1 MAVDAATQPAPSRAA
16 PGAADLFTGRYSLRW
31 PTERRAFWLT
41 LLFAP
46 LTVAFVS
53 IVIPEHVSAQQV
65 ALLIVVAMVYVTIV
79 RGRLLGTSIRAH
91 ERQLPDLH
99 RIVERCARVLGM
111 PMPHVF
117 VREDLFV
124 CITGMGLGQPYS
136 LALSSVWLPHL
147 EEDEIAFLVGAEL
160 GHIAAGH
167 TRLTSLF
174 SASGKE
180 NPFIALVFGAWLRR
194 TEYTADRV
202 GLLCCGSID
211 AAIRAIF
218 KCSFHPLASR
228 VSFVAFSDQRHEL
241 AVDPGLKMGEWLGE
255 SPYAVNRLRELQLFA
270 ESPAYDY
277 WKAEFDRRR
286 AALDASALPAP
297 EVPWAPKD
305 AGIFQRGLAFLVDYI
320 VVSNIVSGVNFLTTP
335 EVQEKYGKGAV
346 PTSDL
351 VGQAINQF
359 LQQHGLT
366 LAVSVAGYGML
377 ALLFAYSA
385 LLVAFTGRTFGMM
398 IFGLRVVRDDLA
410 RVSGGRAVWRYLLAL
425 VSVTLVVPLLF
436 GLFRGRLLHDR
447 LSHTRVIR
455 GGA

>member
-1 MAVDAATQPAPSRAA
+1 MTPDPRDR
-16 PGAADLFTGRYSLRW
+16 GGYDLFASPNSLRW

-46 LTVAFVS
+46 ATVAFVS
-53 IVIPEHVSAQQV
+53 IVIPEHFSAQQI
-65 ALLIVVAMVYVTIV
+65 ALLIIVAMVYVTIA

-91 ERQLPDLH
+91 ERQLPELH
-99 RIVERCARVLGM
+99 KVVQRCAQLLRL

-117 VREDLFV
+117 VRDDLFV

-136 LALSSVWLPHL
+136 LALSSQWLPHL
-147 EEDEIAFLVGAEL
+147 EEDEVAFLVGSEL

-180 NPFIALVFGAWLRR
+180 NPLVALVFGAWLRR

-202 GLLCCGSID
+202 GLLCCGSLD

-218 KCSFHPLASR
+218 KCSFHPFASR

-255 SPYAVNRLRELQLFA
+255 SPYAVNRLRELQLFQ
-270 ESPAYDY
+270 ESPKFAT

-286 AALDASALPAP
+286 AELDSAAGPAP
-297 EVPWAPKD
+297 EVPWVPKD
-305 AGIFQRGLAFLVDYI
+305 AGIFQRALAFFVDYI
-320 VVSNIVSGVNFLTTP
+320 VVSNIVSGVDLLTTP
-335 EVQEKYGKGAV
+335 TTTRSFGKNAH
-346 PTSDL
+346 PTAAADAFAALDSWL
-351 VGQAINQF
+351 KS
-359 LQQHGLT
+359 HGLT
-366 LAVSVAGYGML
+366 VNFTFDNLGTTVLV
-377 ALLFAYSA
+377 FAYSA

-410 RVSGGRAVWRYLLAL
+410 RVTAWRAVWRYILAFL
-425 VSVTLVVPLLF
+425 SLTLFVPLLF
-436 GLFRGRLLHDR
+436 GLFKGRLLHDR
-447 LSHTRVIR
+447 LSRTRVIR

>member
-1 MAVDAATQPAPSRAA
+1 MAVGVAPPAAAQSAPA
-16 PGAADLFTGRYSLRW
+16 GGTDLFTGRYSLRW

-46 LTVAFVS
+46 MTIALVS
-53 IVIPEHVSAQQV
+53 LIIPEHISLQQV
-65 ALLIVVAMVYVTIV
+65 SFLIVVAMVYVTIA

-91 ERQLPDLH
+91 DRQLPELH
-99 RIVERCARVLGM
+99 RIVERCARLLGL

-147 EEDEIAFLVGAEL
+147 DEDEVAFLVGSEL

-180 NPFIALVFGAWLRR
+180 NPFVALVFGAWLRR

-228 VSFVAFSDQRHEL
+228 VSFVAFSDQRREL

-255 SPYAVNRLRELQLFA
+255 TPYAVNRLRELQLFA
-270 ESPAYDY
+270 ESPAYEY
-277 WKAEFDRRR
+277 WRTEFERRR

-297 EVPWAPKD
+297 EVPWSPKD
-305 AGIFQRGLAFLVDYI
+305 AGIFQRGLAFFVDYI
-320 VVSNIVSGVNFLTTP
+320 VVSNIISGVDFLTTP
-335 EVQEKYGKGAV
+335 EVQQKFGKGAV

-351 VGQAINQF
+351 AAQALNQF

-366 LAVSVAGYGML
+366 MTISLDSASAIAV
-377 ALLFAYSA
+377 LFAYSA

-410 RVSGGRAVWRYLLAL
+410 RVSGGRAVWRYVLAFFSLLL
-425 VSVTLVVPLLF
+425 VFPVLI
-436 GLFRGRLLHDR
+436 GLFRRRLLHDW
-447 LSHTRVIR
+447 LSRTRVIR

>member
-1 MAVDAATQPAPSRAA
+1 MSAPELRDRD
-16 PGAADLFTGRYSLRW
+16 GYGLFTSSDSLRW
-31 PTERRAFWLT
+31 RTERRAFWLT

-46 LTVAFVS
+46 LTIAFVGLF
-53 IVIPEHVSAQQV
+53 IPEHFTAQQI
-65 ALLIVVAMVYVTIV
+65 ATLIVVAMVYVTIA

-91 ERQLPDLH
+91 EQQLPDLH
-99 RIVERCARVLGM
+99 RIVERCARLLRL
-111 PMPHVF
+111 PMPHIF

-136 LALSSVWLPHL
+136 LALSSQWLPHL

-180 NPFIALVFGAWLRR
+180 NPLVALVFGAWLRR

-202 GLLCCGSID
+202 GLLCCGSLD
-211 AAIRAIF
+211 SAIRAIF

-228 VSFVAFSDQRHEL
+228 VSFVAFSDQRREL
-241 AVDPGLKMGEWLGE
+241 TVDPGLKMGEWLGE
-255 SPYAVNRLRELQLFA
+255 TPYAVNRLRELQLFA
-270 ESPAYDY
+270 ESPLFMR
-277 WKAEFDRRR
+277 WKSEFDRRR
-286 AALDASALPAP
+286 EEIESAGYVAP
-297 EVPWAPKD
+297 EMPWVPKD
-305 AGIFQRGLAFLVDYI
+305 AGIFQRGLAFMVDWI
-320 VVSNIVSGVNFLTTP
+320 VVSTIGIGVTKLPTYTLGKNETP
-335 EVQEKYGKGAV
+335 G
-346 PTSDL
+346 
-351 VGQAINQF
+351 VGYADWQALNTW
-359 LQQHGLT
+359 LSQHGVSLT
-366 LAVSVAGYGML
+366 LSVGDANTFMFIL
-377 ALLFAYSA
+377 AYSA

-398 IFGLRVVRDDLA
+398 IFGLRVVRNDLS
-410 RVSGGRAVWRYLLAL
+410 RVGVWRAVWRYVLAAFSMIL
-425 VSVTLVVPLLF
+425 VFPLLF

>member
-1 MAVDAATQPAPSRAA
+1 MAAA
-16 PGAADLFTGRYSLRW
+16 PDPRDRDGSDLFASPVSLRW

-46 LTVAFVS
+46 ATVAFVS
-53 IVIPEHVSAQQV
+53 IVIPEHFSAQQV
-65 ALLIVVAMVYVTIV
+65 ALLIVVAMVYVTIA

-91 ERQLPDLH
+91 DRQLPALH
-99 RIVERCARVLGM
+99 KIVERCARLLGV

-136 LALSSVWLPHL
+136 LALSSQWLPHL
-147 EEDEIAFLVGAEL
+147 EEDEIAFLVGSEL

-180 NPFIALVFGAWLRR
+180 NPLVALVFGAWLRR

-202 GLLCCGSID
+202 GLLCCGSLD

-218 KCSFHPLASR
+218 KCSFHPLASQ
-228 VSFVAFSDQRHEL
+228 VSFVAFSDQRREL
-241 AVDPGLKMGEWLGE
+241 TVDPGLKMGEWLGE
-255 SPYAVNRLRELQLFA
+255 APYAVNRLRELQLFH
-270 ESPAYDY
+270 ESPLFER

-286 AALDASALPAP
+286 DELDSAAAAP
-297 EVPWAPKD
+297 VDVPWAPKD
-305 AGIFQRGLAFLVDYI
+305 AGTFRRALAYFVDFI
-320 VVSNIVSGVNFLTTP
+320 LVSNIVSGVDFLTAPTT
-335 EVQEKYGKGAV
+335 VKQFGANAPPIPS
-346 PTSDL
+346 PTTLDQLIETWAKEHGMTIGITVGGFGELFL
-351 VGQAINQF
+351 V
-359 LQQHGLT
+359 L
-366 LAVSVAGYGML
+366 
-377 ALLFAYSA
+377 AYSA

-398 IFGLRVVRDDLA
+398 IFGLRVVRDDLT
-410 RVSGGRAVWRYLLAL
+410 RVSAGRSIWRYFLAFFTF
-425 VSVTLVVPLLF
+425 VLVVPLFF
-436 GLFRGRLLHDR
+436 GLAKGRYLHDR
-447 LSHTRVIR
+447 FSKTRVIR

>member
-1 MAVDAATQPAPSRAA
+1 MRDGSELFAAR
-16 PGAADLFTGRYSLRW
+16 RSLRW

-46 LTVAFVS
+46 ITVAFVG
-53 IVIPEHVSAQQV
+53 IVIPEHLTSQQI
-65 ALLIVVAMVYVTIV
+65 AMLIVVAMVYVTIA

-91 ERQLPDLH
+91 ERQLPELH
-99 RIVERCARVLGM
+99 RVVDRCARLLGV

-136 LALSSVWLPHL
+136 LALSSQWLPHL
-147 EEDEIAFLVGAEL
+147 EEDELAFLVGSEL

-180 NPFIALVFGAWLRR
+180 NPFVALVFGAWLRR

-218 KCSFHPLASR
+218 KCSFHPLASQ
-228 VSFVAFSDQRHEL
+228 VSFVAFSDQRREL

-255 SPYAVNRLRELQLFA
+255 SPYAVNRLRQLQEFA
-270 ESPAYDY
+270 ESPLYAY
-277 WKAEFDRRR
+277 WKPEFDRRR
-286 AALDASALPAP
+286 LELDAPGAQPT
-297 EVPWAPKD
+297 ERPWTPKD
-305 AGIFQRGLAFLVDYI
+305 AGIFQRGLAFFVDYI
-320 VVSNIVSGVNFLTTP
+320 VVSAIVSGVDALAPNP
-335 EVQEKYGKGAV
+335 EVHIGKNAPV
-346 PTSDL
+346 TASDL
-351 VGQAINQF
+351 AQQALNQW

-366 LAVSVAGYGML
+366 LTFSLGDAGTF
-377 ALLFAYSA
+377 LLVLAYSA

-410 RVSGGRAVWRYLLAL
+410 RVSAGRAIWRYVLAFFSLIL
-425 VSVTLVVPLLF
+425 VFPLLF

-447 LSHTRVIR
+447 LSHTRVVR